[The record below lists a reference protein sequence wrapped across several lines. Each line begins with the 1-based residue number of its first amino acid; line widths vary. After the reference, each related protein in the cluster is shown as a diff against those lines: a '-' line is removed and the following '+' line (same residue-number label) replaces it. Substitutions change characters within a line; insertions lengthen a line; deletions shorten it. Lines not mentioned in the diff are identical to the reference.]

1 MQLLFFHLISFPLLA
16 LQSEKERAQLKLGA
30 FLAKMDT
37 PIVPCNVTGGIFC
50 CHVQMIKCNYLN
62 LFKFF
67 FKVNCGSCNN
77 VTDDGGTIE
86 SPHFPEPYDS
96 NLNCLYTINAPHEK
110 KIKLSFTEFKV
121 DKCCDFITV
130 SENASLSANFMLS
143 LECFTCGQFYKSD
156 AFVQVFDELANL
168 IQSSLNGSD
177 TPMAVTS
184 PSNQM
189 TIKFTS
195 NVDNITRLDPSAGP
209 ATRWQATYTFM

>member
-1 MQLLFFHLISFPLLA
+1 MFLTTVFLGILVCQLLFFHLISFPLLA
-16 LQSEKERAQLKLGA
+16 LQSEKERAQLKLEA

-37 PIVPCNVTGGIFC
+37 PIIPCNVTG
-50 CHVQMIKCNYLN
+50 
-62 LFKFF
+62 
-67 FKVNCGSCNN
+67 VNCGSCKN

-96 NLNCLYTINAPHEK
+96 NLNCLYTINAPYEK

-121 DKCCDFITV
+121 EKCCDFIT
-130 SENASLSANFMLS
+130 
-143 LECFTCGQFYKSD
+143 
-156 AFVQVFDELANL
+156 VFDELANL

-195 NVDNITRLDPSAGP
+195 NVDNITRLDPPAGP